1 MVLPEQDPPARDF
14 SATYPGNEINGQP
27 HGVAPHTDGSFEG
40 SQVEFLGAEE
50 IEFTT
55 LAPENVNQLQ
65 ERDLFDRYVLRLL
78 PH

>member
-1 MVLPEQDPPARDF
+1 MVLPEQDPTARDF
-14 SATYPGNEINGQP
+14 FATYPGSEINEQP
-27 HGVAPHTDGSFEG
+27 HGVAPHTVGSFEG
-40 SQVEFLGAEE
+40 SQAEFLGAEE

-55 LAPENVNQLQ
+55 LAPENVTQLQ